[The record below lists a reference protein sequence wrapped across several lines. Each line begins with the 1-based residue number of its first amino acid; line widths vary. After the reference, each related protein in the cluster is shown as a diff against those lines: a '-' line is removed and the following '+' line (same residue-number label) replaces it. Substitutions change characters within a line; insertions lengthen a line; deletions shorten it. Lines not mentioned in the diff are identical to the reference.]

1 MLRDYLVKW
10 HEAMKTEARQDRVEV
25 EIEDE
30 KDISA
35 RNRAIEL
42 ELDKRYDLKDKA
54 RVFTAEEIIW

>member
-10 HEAMKTEARQDRVEV
+10 HEAMKTEVRQDRVEV

-30 KDISA
+30 TDISA

-42 ELDKRYDLKDKA
+42 ELDERYELKDKA
-54 RVFTAEEIIW
+54 RVFTAEEIIR